1 MNKHAATVAYYS
13 HSHISGGI
21 NKGNEK
27 RTFRVALL
35 TGVTMIVEVA
45 FGYITGSMA
54 LLADGWHMG
63 THTFALGISCSAYVL
78 ARKYDN
84 SELFSFGTG
93 KFGILAGYTSA
104 LFLGFTALWLIYESA
119 IRLLS
124 PVHIDFSNAILVT
137 VIGLSVNLVS
147 ILMLHQGNHHH
158 EHEHHGGKDS
168 AHKDT
173 AHTHHDHNY
182 QSAYFHVIADTLTS
196 LLALVAL
203 FSARYLG
210 WVFMDPVMG
219 IVGGLLICKWA
230 FGLLRSTGMILLDG
244 GVDGRLRNKLKSLIE
259 ADNDSRVSDLHIW
272 RIDSESMAAIV
283 SVVTGSNRKA
293 EEYHQCL
300 KENISKLTHLS
311 VEVHQCKDCN
321 S

>member
-13 HSHISGGI
+13 HSHASGGV

-27 RTFRVALL
+27 RTFRVELL
-35 TGVTMIVEVA
+35 TGVTMIVEIV
-45 FGYITGSMA
+45 FGYMTGSMA

-104 LFLGFTALWLIYESA
+104 LFLGFTALWLIYESV
-119 IRLLS
+119 IRLFR

-147 ILMLHQGNHHH
+147 VLMLHQRHHHH
-158 EHEHHGGKDS
+158 EHEYAEGKDS
-168 AHKDT
+168 DHKVAHV
-173 AHTHHDHNY
+173 HHDHNY
-182 QSAYFHVIADTLTS
+182 QSAYFHVIADALTS
-196 LLALVAL
+196 LLALAAL

-210 WVFMDPVMG
+210 WVFMDPLMG
-219 IVGGLLICKWA
+219 IAGGLLICKWA
-230 FGLLRSTGMILLDG
+230 LGLLRSTGMILLDG
-244 GVDGRLRNKLKSLIE
+244 GVDGRLRHKVQSLIE
-259 ADNDSRVSDLHIW
+259 ADNDSRVSDLHVW
-272 RIDSESMAAIV
+272 RIDSENMAAIV
-283 SVVTGSNRKA
+283 SIVTSGNRKA
-293 EEYHQCL
+293 EDYHRCL
-300 KENISKLTHLS
+300 KDNVSRLAHLS

-321 S
+321 R